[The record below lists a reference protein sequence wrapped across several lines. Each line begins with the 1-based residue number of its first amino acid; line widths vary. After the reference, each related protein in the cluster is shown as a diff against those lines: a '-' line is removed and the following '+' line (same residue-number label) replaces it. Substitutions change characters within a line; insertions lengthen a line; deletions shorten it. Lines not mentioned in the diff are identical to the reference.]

1 MTTSA
6 AGGEKGQGGRRTAIL
21 ALQTQGDFLGD
32 LGLLVENGLGL
43 RAACKNKPK
52 IVQNWGRGR
61 AASGEA
67 RRHVA
72 RTYLTTETG
81 LLSVI
86 TTLTLGEEGGLAS
99 LQRCIR
105 KSSNAVRG
113 LGWRG
118 NEADSRV
125 PTRLRTHLVLRHT
138 PLLVGF
144 ALLVPAIA
152 LEFFGKVDHSSV
164 GELLRECENRTRK
177 RKRSGAGQQYGAH
190 AHAHLYNLNRCGSCR
205 YLKPQARALA
215 ATATPNSCSRLLLQ
229 PQLQLLPLL
238 VGGASAA

>member
-1 MTTSA
+1 M
-6 AGGEKGQGGRRTAIL
+6 RRGA
-21 ALQTQGDFLGD
+21 
-32 LGLLVENGLGL
+32 
-43 RAACKNKPK
+43 
-52 IVQNWGRGR
+52 
-61 AASGEA
+61 
-67 RRHVA
+67 VA

-105 KSSNAVRG
+105 KRSNAVRA

-118 NEADSRV
+118 NEADSQV
-125 PTRLRTHLVLRHT
+125 PTRLGTHLVLRHT
-138 PLLVGF
+138 PILVGL

-177 RKRSGAGQQYGAH
+177 RKRSGAGQQYGAR
-190 AHAHLYNLNRCGSCR
+190 ADAHLYNLNKCGSCR
-205 YLKPQARALA
+205 FVKPQARKIRGSDIY
-215 ATATPNSCSRLLLQ
+215 T
-229 PQLQLLPLL
+229 
-238 VGGASAA
+238 